1 MTLFLLISFVYPNGQ
16 HLRPDLTTVG
26 DSVFLNVVRL
36 LYKIQCDGKL
46 YCAVSEREMPK
57 ESDFYCGT
65 DRSRYIDRFV
75 NYAFETAQC
84 CRCNDCIDF
93 EYPLLPVVLQG
104 NSRQTGTTGRSI
116 YKERDSDAAESLKF
130 RTSHSGY
137 SVSGNF

>member
-1 MTLFLLISFVYPNGQ
+1 
-16 HLRPDLTTVG
+16 
-26 DSVFLNVVRL
+26 
-36 LYKIQCDGKL
+36 
-46 YCAVSEREMPK
+46 MPK

-65 DRSRYIDRFV
+65 DRSRNIDRFV
-75 NYAFETAQC
+75 NYVFETAQC

-116 YKERDSDAAESLKF
+116 YKERDSDAAESFKF
-130 RTSHSGY
+130 RTSHPGY